1 MTAHTVPTIK
11 TNAPTIHQIFDMA
24 CCPLYHVFTMRRR
37 VGLAFAVSL
46 VMVLSAPDA
55 VEAKR
60 VLPQS
65 APRPAAG
72 SSTARGVTATV
83 KFKPDR
89 RGITVT
95 FKNLSI
101 AADVTYSLTYVAGG
115 IEQGVDGAVNIAL
128 GSVSKDLIFGTCS
141 AGVCRYDTGIVNA
154 RFTVTTM
161 LRNGK
166 RIVKI
171 FRLKV

>member
-1 MTAHTVPTIK
+1 
-11 TNAPTIHQIFDMA
+11 
-24 CCPLYHVFTMRRR
+24 MRRR
-37 VGLAFAVSL
+37 VVHHHGHSGATAIESRVSTHRRIAQVAIVSL
-46 VMVLSAPDA
+46 ILLLAVPDVA
-55 VEAKR
+55 QAKR

-72 SSTARGVTATV
+72 STTTRGVTATV

-101 AADVTYSLTYVAGG
+101 AADVTYSLTYVALG
-115 IEQGVDGAVNIAL
+115 IEQGVDGAVNTAL

-154 RFTVTTM
+154 RLTVTTM

-166 RIVKI
+166 RIIKI

>member
-1 MTAHTVPTIK
+1 MLGVSAI
-11 TNAPTIHQIFDMA
+11 
-24 CCPLYHVFTMRRR
+24 L
-37 VGLAFAVSL
+37 LFAVSD
-46 VMVLSAPDA
+46 V

-65 APRPAAG
+65 APRPATG
-72 SSTARGVTATV
+72 SSTTRGVTTTV

-89 RGITVT
+89 RGITAT

-154 RFTVTTM
+154 RLTVTTM

>member
-1 MTAHTVPTIK
+1 
-11 TNAPTIHQIFDMA
+11 
-24 CCPLYHVFTMRRR
+24 MRRR
-37 VGLAFAVSL
+37 VGLAFAVAFMI
-46 VMVLSAPDA
+46 VIATFDVA
-55 VEAKR
+55 EAKR

-72 SSTARGVTATV
+72 STTARGVTTTV

-101 AADVTYSLTYVAGG
+101 AADVTYSLTYVSGG
-115 IEQGVDGAVNIAL
+115 IEQGVDGAVNTAL

-154 RFTVTTM
+154 RLTVTTM

-166 RIVKI
+166 RIIKI